1 MRLLTY
7 FQWKYLIVV
16 VILLYVLFWLLEPS
30 KAKQV
35 LWGAISIVNS
45 LITPLLYLS
54 SLSTF

>member
-16 VILLYVLFWLLEPS
+16 VILLYVLFWLLDPNE
-30 KAKQV
+30 AKQV
-35 LWGAISIVNS
+35 LWGAISIINS
-45 LITPLLYLS
+45 LITPLFYLS